1 MHVRPAGIVAAMVA
15 FVWWA
20 TTGPA
25 LGTSDVDNETRVSGA
40 GAVART
46 FEGPA
51 AAVDPKNDD
60 NVFVAASDLLANTC
74 HVFRS
79 TNGGKTF
86 SELEGPDF
94 GSSTD
99 CGLNKGGIPQNQRMK
114 LAFDAEGV
122 LYWAVAVADPAA
134 MGARSVVLARS
145 SDQGATWTSST
156 VAPAVVPPT
165 PDEAAANF
173 VPDLFVSPFGDAP
186 RTVWVSWRRSFTEA
200 SEKTTE
206 GWAAK
211 STDGGKTFGAELRAM
226 EKNPG
231 FDAPR
236 IVEDVEGTVYWFQ
249 RERPA
254 SGAEGEAPKPSPLLM
269 ARSDDGGGTWRQSD
283 VGQADV
289 VMEEP
294 LAAVSPDGDV
304 LYLAWA
310 DGRNADLD
318 VFFMRSTDGGDSW
331 STPLRVND
339 DPVKNKR
346 SQKWP
351 RMSVAPNGRIDLAW
365 YDYRNDAK
373 DTPKDDVEFF
383 LGDTN
388 DVYLASS
395 GDGGKSFGENVR
407 MTGTSVDR
415 KLGTYNVQYFV
426 EVPPGLGSGEDGA
439 YVAWSDTRLGNTDN
453 AAQDIFGAVGETGED
468 ATSARWLVLAGE
480 IVLILVGLA
489 LLVAAAARRRGAGDA
504 GDAPPLSVG
513 AT

>member
-1 MHVRPAGIVAAMVA
+1 MQVRPLVVVAVLSAA
-15 FVWWA
+15 SW
-20 TTGPA
+20 TSTGPA
-25 LGTSDVDNETRVSGA
+25 LGKSDVDHEARVSGVA
-40 GAVART
+40 SVART

-51 AAVDPKNDD
+51 VAVDPKNDE
-60 NVFVAASDLLANTC
+60 NVFVAASDLLSNAC

-79 TNGGKTF
+79 ADGGKAFT
-86 SELEGPDF
+86 ELEGPDF
-94 GSSTD
+94 AVSTD
-99 CGLNKGGIPQNQRMK
+99 CGLNKGGIPQNQRMT
-114 LAFDAEGV
+114 LAFDPEGV
-122 LYWAVAVADPAA
+122 LYWAVAVADPSE

-145 SDQGATWTSST
+145 VDQGQTWTTTT
-156 VAPAVVPPT
+156 VAAAIVPPT
-165 PDEAAANF
+165 PEEATANF
-173 VPDLFVSPFGDAP
+173 VPDVFVSPFGAAP
-186 RTVWVSWRRSFTEA
+186 RTVWVSWRRSYTEA

-236 IVEDVEGTVYWFQ
+236 VIQDAKGTVYWFQ

-254 SGAEGEAPKPSPLLM
+254 SGAEGDPPKPSPLVM
-269 ARSDDGGGTWRQSD
+269 AVSNDGGSTWSERE

-294 LAAVSPDGDV
+294 LAGISPAGDA

-310 DGRNADLD
+310 DGRNGDLD
-318 VFFMRSTDGGDSW
+318 VFFMRSTNGGESW
-331 STPLRVND
+331 SAPLRVND
-339 DPVKNKR
+339 DPLKNKK

-351 RMSVAPNGRIDLAW
+351 RMSVAGNGRIDIAW

-388 DVYLASS
+388 DVYVASS
-395 GDGGKSFGENVR
+395 DDGGASFGDNVR
-407 MTGTSVDR
+407 MTGSSIDR

-426 EVPPGLGSGEDGA
+426 EVPPGLGSGQEGA
-439 YVAWSDTRLGNTDN
+439 YVAWSDTRLGNADN
-453 AAQDIFGAVGETGED
+453 GAQDIFAAVEAPGGSGS
-468 ATSARWLVLAGE
+468 SARWLILAVE
-480 IVLILVGLA
+480 IVLIVAGAA
-489 LLVAAAARRRGAGDA
+489 LLVTAAMRRRGG
-504 GDAPPLSVG
+504 GGPTLSAG